1 MKKYL
6 IIALKVLI
14 IAVILFYTWKMIELT
29 VPYLSFQKNIDFL
42 KSKLNVYHIDYW
54 RWGFYIHIFTSPIAL
69 IAGVTQ
75 FSATIMRKAPKFHR
89 WMGKA
94 YVFVVLFISAPG
106 AMAMA
111 FHANYGLPAVVSF
124 VFLTTLWFSFT
135 LLAYYFVRKK
145 DYIAHSE
152 FMLRSYAL
160 TFSAV
165 TFRLITYYF
174 TYMKFQVKPAEI
186 YFIAAWMS
194 WVPNLIIAE
203 IMIRMGVIQN
213 ILKRRNKNNNAS

>member
-6 IIALKVLI
+6 LLALKVFI
-14 IAVILFYTWKMIELT
+14 VSAILYYTWKMVELT
-29 VPYLSFQKNIDFL
+29 LPYLSFEKNIDFL

-54 RWGFYIHIFTSPIAL
+54 RWGFYIHIFTSPVAL
-69 IAGVTQ
+69 IAGATQ
-75 FSATIMRKAPKFHR
+75 FSATIMRKYPKVHR
-89 WMGKA
+89 WMGMA
-94 YVFVVLFISAPG
+94 YVLVVLLVSAPG

-111 FHANYGLPAVVSF
+111 FHANFGLPAVVSF
-124 VFLTTLWFSFT
+124 VMLTSLWFTFT
-135 LLAYYFVRKK
+135 LMAYICVRKK
-145 DYIAHSE
+145 NYFTHGE

-165 TFRLITYYF
+165 TFRLIVYF
-174 TYMKFQVKPAEI
+174 FTSMKFQVKPAEV

-203 IMIRMGVIQN
+203 IMIRMGWIQN
-213 ILKRRNKNNNAS
+213 IMKRRLQNQ